1 MIDTN
6 EMLLIHRVLRREVG
20 ALPEL
25 IRRANNDPARARI
38 VGPHAVE
45 MLDFLHVHHSGED
58 ELLWPVLRP
67 RVAVEGDLLDRM
79 EAQHHQVAAA
89 IADVERDL
97 PGWTTSADP
106 VTGERIATRLG
117 EMNTVLTE
125 HLAEEEKQI
134 LPLVAANFSQ
144 AEWDALVYDAATMRL
159 PVIGADSKLFKVLE
173 RACQKI
179 LGPTPRKRDI
189 QHDVRELVIEGLAKG
204 AVQFDA
210 VAREL
215 NMSSKTLE
223 RRLAERKTTFSAL
236 LDDARS
242 GLAKHYLTDTD
253 LRLEQITYLT
263 GYSEPA
269 ALVRAFRRW
278 TGTTPMQFRAKCQ

>member
-25 IRRANNDPARARI
+25 IRGANNDPARARI

-144 AEWDALVYDAATMRL
+144 AEWDALGKHGFAAVPGKRRL
-159 PVIGADSKLFKVLE
+159 FVLGL
-173 RACQKI
+173 I
-179 LGPTPRKRDI
+179 LEDTD
-189 QHDVRELVIEGLAKG
+189 E
-204 AVQFDA
+204 
-210 VAREL
+210 
-215 NMSSKTLE
+215 SE
-223 RRLAERKTTFSAL
+223 RRTFMQKVPPPARVAYKLIGRRQWEREVATIRK
-236 LDDARS
+236 
-242 GLAKHYLTDTD
+242 
-253 LRLEQITYLT
+253 
-263 GYSEPA
+263 
-269 ALVRAFRRW
+269 
-278 TGTTPMQFRAKCQ
+278 

>member
-38 VGPHAVE
+38 VGAHAVE

-89 IADVERDL
+89 IVDVERDL
-97 PGWTTSADP
+97 PRWTTSADP
-106 VTGERIATRLG
+106 ETGERIATRLD
-117 EMNTVLTE
+117 EVNAVLTE

-144 AEWDALVYDAATMRL
+144 AEWDALGKHGFAAVPGKRRL
-159 PVIGADSKLFKVLE
+159 FVLGL
-173 RACQKI
+173 I
-179 LGPTPRKRDI
+179 LEETD
-189 QHDVRELVIEGLAKG
+189 E
-204 AVQFDA
+204 
-210 VAREL
+210 
-215 NMSSKTLE
+215 SE
-223 RRLAERKTTFSAL
+223 RRTFMQKVPPPARLAYKLVGRRQWEREVSTI
-236 LDDARS
+236 R
-242 GLAKHYLTDTD
+242 H
-253 LRLEQITYLT
+253 
-263 GYSEPA
+263 
-269 ALVRAFRRW
+269 
-278 TGTTPMQFRAKCQ
+278 

>member
-117 EMNTVLTE
+117 EMNAVLTE

-144 AEWDALVYDAATMRL
+144 AEWDALGKHGFAAVPGKRRL
-159 PVIGADSKLFKVLE
+159 FVLGL
-173 RACQKI
+173 I
-179 LGPTPRKRDI
+179 LEDTD
-189 QHDVRELVIEGLAKG
+189 E
-204 AVQFDA
+204 
-210 VAREL
+210 
-215 NMSSKTLE
+215 SE
-223 RRLAERKTTFSAL
+223 RRTFMQKVPPPARVAYKLIGRRQWEREVATI
-236 LDDARS
+236 RN
-242 GLAKHYLTDTD
+242 
-253 LRLEQITYLT
+253 
-263 GYSEPA
+263 
-269 ALVRAFRRW
+269 
-278 TGTTPMQFRAKCQ
+278 

>member
-79 EAQHHQVAAA
+79 AAQHHQVAAA

-144 AEWDALVYDAATMRL
+144 AEWDALGKHGFAAVPGKRRL
-159 PVIGADSKLFKVLE
+159 FVLGL
-173 RACQKI
+173 I
-179 LGPTPRKRDI
+179 LEDTD
-189 QHDVRELVIEGLAKG
+189 E
-204 AVQFDA
+204 
-210 VAREL
+210 
-215 NMSSKTLE
+215 SE
-223 RRLAERKTTFSAL
+223 RRTFMQKVPPPARVAYKLIGRRQWEREVATI
-236 LDDARS
+236 RN
-242 GLAKHYLTDTD
+242 
-253 LRLEQITYLT
+253 
-263 GYSEPA
+263 
-269 ALVRAFRRW
+269 
-278 TGTTPMQFRAKCQ
+278 